1 MGFGRFEVVLAGRS
15 RIAEVDERRVARTS
29 LGAKSALENH
39 GTGLAPPRESIG
51 GAKKRRKPERG
62 GKAVRSVAGS
72 GIPEGI
78 AEHSATEGALGRES
92 RPR

>member
-1 MGFGRFEVVLAGRS
+1 MSGRPGTRCAGFGRFGVVLAGRS

-51 GAKKRRKPERG
+51 EANKRRKLERG
-62 GKAVRSVAGS
+62 GKVARLVAGS
-72 GIPEGI
+72 GISKGNS
-78 AEHSATEGALGRES
+78 EHS
-92 RPR
+92 